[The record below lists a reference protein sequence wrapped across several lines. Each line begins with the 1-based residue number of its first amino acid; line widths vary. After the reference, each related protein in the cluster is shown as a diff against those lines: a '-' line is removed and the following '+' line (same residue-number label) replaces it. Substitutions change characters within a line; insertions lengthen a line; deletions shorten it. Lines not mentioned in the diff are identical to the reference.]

1 MSPYFVTQQK
11 SSGDTERSEVILEP
25 WLHPLGAVNLT
36 AESQLYQ
43 NSLDPNVT
51 SRTFLSEFMR
61 DSQPN
66 SWKRSPTVSPRHNPL
81 LSFPLLTVCQPL
93 STSFL
98 HESLFFLSFNL
109 SILCYFS
116 CSHSC
121 KFTPEKKGKKKLP
134 HT

>member
-1 MSPYFVTQQK
+1 MSPYFVTQQR
-11 SSGDTERSEVILEP
+11 SSGHTERSEVILEP

-98 HESLFFLSFNL
+98 HESLFFSLLTSVYYVISPVLTPVNL
-109 SILCYFS
+109 
-116 CSHSC
+116 
-121 KFTPEKKGKKKLP
+121 PPKKGKKKLP